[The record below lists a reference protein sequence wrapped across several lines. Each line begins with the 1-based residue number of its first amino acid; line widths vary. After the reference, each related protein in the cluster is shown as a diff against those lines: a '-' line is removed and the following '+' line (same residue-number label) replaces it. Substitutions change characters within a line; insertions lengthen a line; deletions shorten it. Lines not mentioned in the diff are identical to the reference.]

1 MLYAFRGIVFFLR
14 LPALWKKVACP
25 FVLTIVFG
33 VATAYFMLFHTLPRQ
48 RGWLDDKNLPEEF
61 AEILAVC
68 IVVTEMFVSTFVFG
82 VVCVDYYLDNIFA
95 FVLKE
100 HGLGKL
106 LEGHTQRSTAVL
118 VCTSYWL
125 SRSVLAV
132 VSLPLHLV
140 PVVRSLMYVWLHGS
154 VLAWEQHLFYFEL
167 KGFGL
172 RQQQRW
178 IRRYK
183 LQYSSFG
190 MQALLLEMV
199 PCFGPFFMLTNACGS
214 ALLAEELELGKR
226 LDEEKTWLGSS
237 DSSEYECSAG
247 KVVERSLEPVT
258 CDV

>member
-1 MLYAFRGIVFFLR
+1 MLYAFQGIVYFLR
-14 LPALWKKVACP
+14 HPELWRKVMCP
-25 FVLTIVFG
+25 LVLTLMFG
-33 VATAYFMLFHTLPRQ
+33 AATAYFMFFHTLPRQ
-48 RGWLDDKNLPEEF
+48 KDWLDDKDLPEEL
-61 AEILAVC
+61 AGILAVC
-68 IVVTEMFVSTFVFG
+68 IVVTEMFVSTVVFG
-82 VVCVDYYLDNIFA
+82 VVCIDYYEDIIFA

-100 HGLGKL
+100 RGLNSL
-106 LEGHTQRSTAVL
+106 LEGHEQRSTAVL

-125 SRSVLAV
+125 SRTVLAV
-132 VSLPLHLV
+132 VSLPLHLL
-140 PVVRSLMYVWLHGS
+140 PVLGSIVYAWLHGS

-214 ALLAEELELGKR
+214 ALLAEELERDGKR
-226 LDEEKTWLGSS
+226 IGEEKTWFGSNN
-237 DSSEYECSAG
+237 SSEYDTSECSGG
-247 KVVERSLEPVT
+247 KVEE